1 MNTTCIVYVWDFFAI
16 IDAHKSNYVESQ

>member
-1 MNTTCIVYVWDFFAI
+1 MNTICIVYVWDFFAI